1 MITFYL
7 INGKELK
14 FNISNITFKRND
26 EGDYIVI
33 TSNGSKRYDI
43 NKNSIAYIEHSREN

>member
-7 INGKELK
+7 INGKEL
-14 FNISNITFKRND
+14 TFKPNEIKLKRNE

-33 TSNGSKRYDI
+33 TKEGRKRYDI
-43 NKNSIAYIEHSREN
+43 KNNAIAYLETTIL